1 MSFDVVIRGAVVVA
15 GGTRS
20 RVDVGVRDGLIASLE
35 PELGGPATEAIDAD
49 GLYLLPGVIDGHVH
63 MNEPGRADWEGFK
76 TGTRALAAA
85 CLS

>member
-49 GLYLLPGVIDGHVH
+49 GL
-63 MNEPGRADWEGFK
+63 
-76 TGTRALAAA
+76 
-85 CLS
+85 